1 MRQENRFVRT
11 SRYDRWLRLR
21 HLVWLVPVVVLLR
34 VWQEYHAYFVEDIAG
49 APSPL
54 IGLLAV
60 VIATVMIVFL
70 YSFVPFF
77 LWWLVCTLLMSRS
90 RREAT
95 FEPTCDLTYYR
106 DTLKGLSAVQVSLL
120 ADLRV
125 EPCEDAAATLL
136 ALERRGVVGTEGEQ
150 VRVMDDA
157 KLEALSP
164 SERLL
169 VQLATSG
176 TLGAA
181 TYGQWAELAE
191 QEAIDGV
198 HLQRVGKKREAKE
211 AGCLGLLYGC
221 RTGCLLYV
229 VAGILGSLFFLTIGK
244 GLLELS
250 DSATN
255 DLEIINAVVEDPM
268 LLVASFIMLAMC
280 ALFMVAFLFPLVDAI
295 RGLVENGD
303 ASRYL
308 KRTPLGEREAEC
320 VYGIRN
326 YLRDFTT
333 LSDADRRALM
343 LWDDFL
349 VYAVALGQSSQVV
362 SELVRIWRRQ
372 ESRDTAVAPATRG

>member
-1 MRQENRFVRT
+1 MGQQNRFVRT

-21 HLVWLVPVVVLLR
+21 RLAWAVPLIALLR
-34 VWQEYHAYFVEDIAG
+34 VWQEFHAYFAEDMAN
-49 APSPL
+49 APSPMV
-54 IGLLAV
+54 GLVAV
-60 VIATVMIVFL
+60 VVMTAMIVFI
-70 YSFVPFF
+70 YSFAPFF
-77 LWWLVCTLLMSRS
+77 LWWCACTLLMSRA

-95 FEPTCDLTYYR
+95 FEPAYDLTYYR

-120 ADLRV
+120 ADLRI
-125 EPCEDAAATLL
+125 EPREDAAATLL
-136 ALERRGVVGTEGEQ
+136 ALERRGVVSTEGEQ
-150 VRVMDDA
+150 VRVVDDS
-157 KLEALSP
+157 KLEALAP

-176 TLGAA
+176 GLGAA

-198 HLQRVGKKREAKE
+198 NLKKTGEKKEAKE
-211 AGCLGLLYGC
+211 AGCLGFLYGC
-221 RTGCLLYV
+221 RTGCLLYSV
-229 VAGILGSLFFLTIGK
+229 TAALGGLFFLTIGK
-244 GLLELS
+244 DLAEAS
-250 DSATN
+250 DAATN
-255 DLEIINAVVEDPM
+255 DLELVNAMVENPR
-268 LLVASFIMLAMC
+268 LLIAALIMLV
-280 ALFMVAFLFPLVDAI
+280 LFGSVMVAFVFPLIDTI
-295 RGLVENGD
+295 RGLIENGD

-349 VYAVALGQSSQVV
+349 VYAVALGQNQQVV
-362 SELVRIWRRQ
+362 DELVRIWRRR
-372 ESRDTAVAPATRG
+372 EP